1 MAFPI
6 EAIPDHD
13 RLFRH
18 VPNNPRDFWV
28 QEQNRPSSAAFKGDR
43 NNSERRFRASV
54 DWEKYKGAEAC
65 RRSNSMAIV
74 SVTPSQCRSVGKAV
88 EHTPIDEENLK
99 NQAHSDICDPV
110 GSPMT
115 PGQNAETSTRLAILC
130 SVAWRLEER

>member
-74 SVTPSQCRSVGKAV
+74 SVTPSQCRSVGKAASAGAKMV
-88 EHTPIDEENLK
+88 GFYRFESGPI
-99 NQAHSDICDPV
+99 
-110 GSPMT
+110 
-115 PGQNAETSTRLAILC
+115 
-130 SVAWRLEER
+130 AWPINC